1 MSVEDCPITVA
12 CKDRLQ
18 YVQNQ
23 QDAIKDADIEKHGLK
38 SVPAKPFK
46 LQLNKAGTMLLD
58 IAAASST

>member
-1 MSVEDCPITVA
+1 VA